1 MDQDSWFGNVI
12 LVIIVVS
19 VIGAIVWGL
28 QTSDSQDKNVNI
40 EVTSEDSFK
49 GIEDAKVT
57 IVNYSD
63 LQCPACKSYEP
74 IISEVIDEYK
84 DKITFV
90 YRHFPLKSIHPNAES
105 AAIATESA
113 KIQDKFWEMK
123 EILFD
128 KQSEWSEESDPKELF
143 IKYAEEIGLDKE
155 KFEQDLE
162 NESVISKVDS
172 DYNSGIAIGIN
183 STPTFIVNG
192 RIIDNPQS
200 VDAFKSLI
208 DDELAKE

>member
-12 LVIIVVS
+12 IGIIVIS

-28 QTSDSQDKNVNI
+28 QTSDNQDKNVNI
-40 EVTSEDSFK
+40 EITEEDNIK
-49 GIEDAKVT
+49 GSSDAKVT
-57 IVNYSD
+57 IVEYSD
-63 LQCPACKSYEP
+63 FQCPACKSYEP
-74 IISEVIDEYK
+74 IINEVIDSYQ
-84 DKITFV
+84 DKIKFV

-105 AAIATESA
+105 AAIAAESA

-128 KQSEWSEESDPKELF
+128 KQSEWVNENDPKDLF
-143 IKYAEEIGLDKE
+143 IKYAEEIDLDKE

-162 NESVISKVDS
+162 NKTVISKVNS
-172 DYNSGIAIGIN
+172 DYNSGIAIGLN

-192 RIIDNPQS
+192 KIIDNPQS
-200 VDAFKSLI
+200 VDEFKALI
-208 DDELAKE
+208 DKELAKE